1 MNELTNVVIDFMKQQ
16 DLWLGFLPM
25 IAIALLMLRVLW
37 TGNVEDT
44 EGRRGFGDTSSER

>member
-37 TGNVEDT
+37 TGNVEGS
-44 EGRRGFGDTSSER
+44 EGRRGFGDTSSDR